1 MVSKRTRRGP
11 PAGPRRSLVG
21 TRPIAKEPLTKEDW
35 RLVYYATLLY
45 KMQIEAIVMDAR
57 RRAGEVT

>member
-1 MVSKRTRRGP
+1 
-11 PAGPRRSLVG
+11 
-21 TRPIAKEPLTKEDW
+21 LTKEDW

-57 RRAGEVT
+57 IRAAKLRGR